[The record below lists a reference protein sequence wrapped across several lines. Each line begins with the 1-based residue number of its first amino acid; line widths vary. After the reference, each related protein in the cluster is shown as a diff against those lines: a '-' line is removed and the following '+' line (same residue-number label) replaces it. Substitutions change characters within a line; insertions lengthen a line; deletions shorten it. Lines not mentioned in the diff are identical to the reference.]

1 MKKSF
6 RTSTKTT
13 LLAGKDTYRDTHGN
27 LIYYD
32 RKKNIA
38 YRITSKDENTFA
50 TYRSR
55 YALALVMFVFLYF
68 LFNLNIVISAGLSIG
83 AALFL
88 EWRYRCFL
96 KNMVQS
102 TGFIK
107 KDKIR
112 SIDETIDLTTGAL
125 VLRIVLYGLLAVLL
139 VVNTFVSDNVIGNRP
154 IIVISYMVAIL
165 AGYMAVNYGMMAV
178 RKSKKAE

>member
-6 RTSTKTT
+6 RKSTKNT
-13 LLAGKDTYRDTHGN
+13 LLAGRDTYRDTHGN
-27 LIYYD
+27 LIYYN

-55 YALALVMFVFLYF
+55 YAIALILFIFLYI
-68 LFNLNIVISAGLSIG
+68 LFNLNIMISAAVSIG

-88 EWRYRCFL
+88 EWRYHSFL
-96 KNMVQS
+96 GKMVQS
-102 TGFIK
+102 TGFVK

-112 SIDETIDLTTGAL
+112 SIDETVDLTTGAL
-125 VLRIVLYGLLAVLL
+125 VLRVILYGLLSVLL
-139 VVNTFVSDNVIGNRP
+139 VINTFVSDNVIGNKP

-165 AGYMAVNYGMMAV
+165 AGYMAINYAMMAI

>member
-6 RTSTKTT
+6 RKSTKNT

-55 YALALVMFVFLYF
+55 YALALVLFVFLYI
-68 LFNLNIVISAGLSIG
+68 LFGLNIAISAGLSVG

-88 EWRYRCFL
+88 EWRYRTFL

-107 KDKIR
+107 KDKIK
-112 SIDETIDLTTGAL
+112 SLDETIDLTSGAL
-125 VLRIVLYGLLAVLL
+125 VLRIVLYGLLSILL
-139 VVNTFVSDNVIGNRP
+139 VVNTFVSDNVIGNKP

-165 AGYMAVNYGMMAV
+165 AGYMAINYGMMAV